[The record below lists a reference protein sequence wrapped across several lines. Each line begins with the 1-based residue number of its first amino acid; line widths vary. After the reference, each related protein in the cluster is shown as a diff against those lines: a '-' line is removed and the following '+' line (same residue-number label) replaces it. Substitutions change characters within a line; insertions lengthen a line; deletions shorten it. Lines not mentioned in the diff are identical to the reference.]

1 MGHSVEGHLKL
12 NVADYDKLIRQLVP
26 GYAAM
31 RAAHMALLRKLLPA
45 DRACLVLDLG
55 GGTGAL
61 AEAVAETLP
70 LAEVE
75 IWDID
80 RAMLGVAR
88 ERCARFGARIRY
100 VERSFAEPL
109 TPCDAVVACIAL
121 HHVKDLAAKG
131 AIYRN
136 IFTALRPGGI
146 FLNADT
152 AIAASG
158 ALRDFSYQEWVKGM
172 APHGIGASA
181 GAGAFRELGARGL
194 LPAAG
199 DRAAVGGRSRLRRP
213 RVLLARDPVSHLRRD
228 DVSGLNHYSFS

>member
-1 MGHSVEGHLKL
+1 
-12 NVADYDKLIRQLVP
+12 
-26 GYAAM
+26 M

-100 VERSFAEPL
+100 VERSFADPL

-131 AIYRN
+131 CHLPEH
-136 IFTALRPGGI
+136 FHG
-146 FLNADT
+146 
-152 AIAASG
+152 AAAG
-158 ALRDFSYQEWVKGM
+158 RDFPERR
-172 APHGIGASA
+172 HGH
-181 GAGAFRELGARGL
+181 RRRR
-194 LPAAG
+194 PAAG
-199 DRAAVGGRSRLRRP
+199 FFLP
-213 RVLLARDPVSHLRRD
+213 RM
-228 DVSGLNHYSFS
+228 G

>member
-12 NVADYDKLIRQLVP
+12 NVADYDNLIRQLVP
-26 GYAAM
+26 GYPAM

-45 DRACLVLDLG
+45 DRPGVVLDLG

-61 AEAVAETLP
+61 AEAVAATLP

-88 ERCARFGARIRY
+88 ERCARFGPRIRY
-100 VERSFAEPL
+100 VERSFAAPL

-131 AIYRN
+131 GIYRN
-136 IFTALRPGGI
+136 IFAALKPGGV

-152 AIAASG
+152 AIATGG
-158 ALRDFSYQEWVKGM
+158 ALRDFSYDEWVRAM
-172 APHGIGASA
+172 APHGISEKQAREHFASWAHEDYYPPLATELRLVGEA
-181 GAGAFRELGARGL
+181 GFADPECFWREIPFLIF
-194 LPAAG
+194 
-199 DRAAVGGRSRLRRP
+199 GGMK
-213 RVLLARDPVSHLRRD
+213 
-228 DVSGLNHYSFS
+228 

>member
-1 MGHSVEGHLKL
+1 MSHSVEGHLKL

-31 RAAHMALLRKLLPA
+31 RAAHMVLLKKLLPA
-45 DRACLVLDLG
+45 DRPCVVLDLG

-61 AEAVAETLP
+61 AEAVADTLP

-80 RAMLGVAR
+80 RAMLAVAR

-100 VERSFAEPL
+100 VEQSFTNAL

-121 HHVKDLAAKG
+121 HHVKDLAVKG

-136 IFTALRPGGI
+136 IHAALKPGGA
-146 FLNADT
+146 FLNADV
-152 AIAASG
+152 AIAAG
-158 ALRDFSYQEWVKGM
+158 GPLRDFSYREWIAAM
-172 APHGIGASA
+172 APHGITEAQARAHFASWA
-181 GAGAFRELGARGL
+181 HEDYYPPLMAELQL
-194 LPAAG
+194 VEAAG
-199 DRAAVGGRSRLRRP
+199 FADSECFWREIPCLIFGGIK
-213 RVLLARDPVSHLRRD
+213 
-228 DVSGLNHYSFS
+228 

>member
-31 RAAHMALLRKLLPA
+31 REAHMALLRKLLPA
-45 DRACLVLDLG
+45 DRRTLVLDLG

-70 LAEVE
+70 KAEVE

-80 RAMLGVAR
+80 RAMLGLAR
-88 ERCARFGARIRY
+88 TRCARFGPRVRY

-109 TPCDAVVACIAL
+109 SPCDAVVACIAL
-121 HHVKDLAAKG
+121 HHVKDMAAKG

-136 IFTALRPGGI
+136 IFTALKPGGV

-158 ALRDFSYQEWVKGM
+158 RLREFSYQEWVDAM
-172 APHGIGASA
+172 APHGITEAQARAHFASWAQEDYYPPLLTELKLVESA
-181 GAGAFRELGARGL
+181 GFADPECFWRGIPFL
-194 LPAAG
+194 IF
-199 DRAAVGGRSRLRRP
+199 GGIK
-213 RVLLARDPVSHLRRD
+213 
-228 DVSGLNHYSFS
+228 

>member
-31 RAAHMALLRKLLPA
+31 REAHMALLRKLLPA
-45 DRACLVLDLG
+45 DRRTLVLDLG

-70 LAEVE
+70 KAEVE

-80 RAMLGVAR
+80 RSMLGVAR
-88 ERCARFGARIRY
+88 ARCARFGPRVRY

-109 TPCDAVVACIAL
+109 SPCDAVVACIAL
-121 HHVKDLAAKG
+121 HHVKDMAAKG

-136 IFTALRPGGI
+136 IFTALKPGGV

-152 AIAASG
+152 AIAAG
-158 ALRDFSYQEWVKGM
+158 GRLREFSYQEWVDAM
-172 APHGIGASA
+172 APHGITEAQARAHFASWAQEDYYPPLLTELKLVESA
-181 GAGAFRELGARGL
+181 GFADPECFWRGIPFL
-194 LPAAG
+194 IF
-199 DRAAVGGRSRLRRP
+199 GGIK
-213 RVLLARDPVSHLRRD
+213 
-228 DVSGLNHYSFS
+228 

>member
-1 MGHSVEGHLKL
+1 MGHSVEGHLQL
-12 NVADYDKLIRQLVP
+12 NVADYDRVIRQLVP

-31 RAAHMALLRKLLPA
+31 REAHMGLLKKLLPG
-45 DRACLVLDLG
+45 DRPTLVLDLG

-70 LAEVE
+70 LATVE

-88 ERCARFGARIRY
+88 ERCARFGDRIRY
-100 VERSFAEPL
+100 VEQSFAAPL

-121 HHVKDLAAKG
+121 HHVKDLAVKG
-131 AIYRN
+131 AIYRH
-136 IFTALRPGGI
+136 IFTALPHGGV

-158 ALRDFSYQEWVKGM
+158 RPREFGYQEWVDAM
-172 APHGIGASA
+172 APHGITEAQARAHFASWA
-181 GAGAFRELGARGL
+181 HEDLYPPLMTELKL
-194 LPAAG
+194 VEAAG
-199 DRAAVGGRSRLRRP
+199 FADPECFWREIPFLIFGGIK
-213 RVLLARDPVSHLRRD
+213 
-228 DVSGLNHYSFS
+228 

>member
-12 NVADYDKLIRQLVP
+12 NVADYDRLIRQLVP

-31 RAAHMALLRKLLPA
+31 REAHIDLLRKILPA
-45 DRACLVLDLG
+45 GRRVLVLDLG

-61 AEAVAETLP
+61 AEAVADALP

-88 ERCARFGARIRY
+88 ERCARFGSRVRY
-100 VERSFAEPL
+100 IERSFTEPL

-121 HHVKDLAAKG
+121 HHVKDLAVKG

-136 IFTALRPGGI
+136 IHAALKPGGA
-146 FLNADT
+146 FLNADL
-152 AIAASG
+152 AIAAKG
-158 ALRDFSYQEWVKGM
+158 ALHEFSYAEWIRAM
-172 APHGIGASA
+172 APHGIDEAQARAHFASWA
-181 GAGAFRELGARGL
+181 HEDYYPPLATELR
-194 LPAAG
+194 
-199 DRAAVGGRSRLRRP
+199 
-213 RVLLARDPVSHLRRD
+213 LLADGGFADPECFWREIPCLIL
-228 DVSGLNHYSFS
+228 GGMK

>member
-1 MGHSVEGHLKL
+1 MSHSVEGHLKL
-12 NVADYDKLIRQLVP
+12 NVADYDRLIRQLVP

-31 RAAHMALLRKLLPA
+31 REAHMALLRKMLPA
-45 DRACLVLDLG
+45 DRPSLVLDLG

-61 AEAVAETLP
+61 AEAVAEVLP

-80 RAMLGVAR
+80 RSMLGVAR
-88 ERCARFGARIRY
+88 DRCARFGSRIRY

-131 AIYRN
+131 AIYKN
-136 IFTALRPGGI
+136 IWTALKAGGC

-152 AIAASG
+152 AIAAG
-158 ALRDFSYQEWVKGM
+158 GKLRE
-172 APHGIGASA
+172 
-181 GAGAFRELGARGL
+181 
-194 LPAAG
+194 
-199 DRAAVGGRSRLRRP
+199 
-213 RVLLARDPVSHLRRD
+213 
-228 DVSGLNHYSFS
+228 

>member
-12 NVADYDKLIRQLVP
+12 NVADYDRLIRQLVP
-26 GYAAM
+26 GYSAM
-31 RAAHMALLRKLLPA
+31 RETHMALLRKLLPA
-45 DRACLVLDLG
+45 DRRTLVLDLG

-70 LAEVE
+70 QAEVE

-88 ERCARFGARIRY
+88 ERCARFGDRVRY
-100 VERSFAEPL
+100 VERSFTAAL

-121 HHVKDLAAKG
+121 HHVKDLAVKG

-136 IFTALRPGGI
+136 IFAALKPGGA

-152 AIAASG
+152 AIAAG
-158 ALRDFSYQEWVKGM
+158 GRLREFSYQEWIDAM
-172 APHGIGASA
+172 APHGISEPEARAHFASWAREDYYPPLMAELRLVQDA
-181 GAGAFRELGARGL
+181 GFADPECFWRGIPFL
-194 LPAAG
+194 IF
-199 DRAAVGGRSRLRRP
+199 GGIK
-213 RVLLARDPVSHLRRD
+213 
-228 DVSGLNHYSFS
+228 